1 MKSQHNKDWSRKLD
15 ANKREEKRRLLKYVT
30 KIIQE
35 KTIQMVRNKIITDV
49 DEGKVYEKGNQMTGQ
64 ANFFREI

>member
-1 MKSQHNKDWSRKLD
+1 M
-15 ANKREEKRRLLKYVT
+15 T

-64 ANFFREI
+64 ANFLGKYKCLIIELLSVRR